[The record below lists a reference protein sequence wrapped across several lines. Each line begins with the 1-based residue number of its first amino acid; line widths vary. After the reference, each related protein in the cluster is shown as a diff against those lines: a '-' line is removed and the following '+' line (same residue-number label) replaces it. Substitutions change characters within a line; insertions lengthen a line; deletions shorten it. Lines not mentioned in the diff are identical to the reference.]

1 VLEVDEEE
9 GVAEDDLSNGGI
21 LRVKVKV
28 PVVAVLALFEEGV
41 SRVLLLAAEQV
52 SGFVKQF

>member
-28 PVVAVLALFEEGV
+28 PVVAVLALFKEGV